1 MDEVPIKVA
10 VRVRPL
16 IGQEKVHNVGQCV
29 YCVPSKPQLVLGK
42 DRGFT
47 FDFVFNPATSQVEVY
62 EACVEPLVK
71 SCLQGYNAT
80 VFAYGQ
86 TGSGKTYTVG
96 GIDTGVLRDSEL
108 GIIPRAVKQI
118 FQNIEENHHKL
129 EYEVHVSYIEIYLE
143 ELRDLLD
150 LETSSKDIHIR
161 ENEKGDTVL
170 IGATE
175 QLVETIDEVMSYLDT
190 GSAARHTGITNMNE
204 ASSRSHAIFTL
215 YISQK
220 PMADLNEEDMF
231 AANQQTTDQEQDTDY
246 SDYKY
251 AKFHFVDLAG
261 SERAV
266 RTGNVGERFKE
277 SVQINSGLLSLGN
290 VISALADHR
299 KKALH
304 VPYRDSK
311 VTRLLKDSLGGNAR
325 TVMITCLSPAEQDF
339 GENLNSLKYATRA
352 RNIRNKPIINRDP
365 QNTRLAAM
373 QHQIIALR
381 EELEKRRLTTVSS
394 TDDKQKVE
402 KTEEKLQRYR
412 GLCEAYIQ
420 CAVSASALLRTF
432 HSNGTMNNT
441 QASQYEDWM
450 KMLDD
455 ITTKYSMSTSQSDVS
470 YMKMID
476 KLRVEN
482 IKYKSE
488 LSNDEEIFAK
498 QSGEIDSLRRKL
510 KGVDQQKR
518 MLTQQLQEY
527 QLIIKKKDDQLFEQQ
542 LQLNNAMLKGHEQC
556 TVGPGMYYDVMLK
569 GHEQSTVGPGMYYDV
584 MLKGHEQ
591 STVGPGMYYDVMLK
605 GHEQCTV
612 GPGMYC
618 DVMLK
623 GHKQSTVGPAYGR
636 LRANTA
642 PTDHTGIDTKLEGRD
657 LHSSPSILSADRMI
671 QGFRARSQLL
681 MRRYEEKDEVLCTLS
696 ESSESE
702 EEQDKE
708 KEDSR
713 ELGRTWKVRGNLV
726 GERNIPSFTLSG
738 LQPTDNT
745 EKNSNDLLKSLRSS
759 TQVISQEVKQTE
771 IKLQEAQHRMR
782 DLTINIRQKEELIKE
797 LMKSEQE
804 ERKMKKHFSKK
815 VQSLQDEV
823 EAAKKE
829 VDDSKKILE
838 ESRSKAN
845 VETSEKRKTEMEY
858 KKKLQAMESKL
869 QALEK
874 KQKDGEKMTLFHQE
888 KERKLKELE
897 SYMERMK
904 NQQETVNKRLKE
916 ESEKK
921 SRLERDMSKHL
932 QRIKELEK
940 QGEQQQKIIKR
951 KTEQV
956 ANAQRRLR
964 TINKQ
969 GSDDKGDDTM
979 GYQKKQQWLDSEIDK
994 VLQQKQAMEALEED
1008 LKKREEIV
1016 KNREV
1021 MINEKSALE
1030 IKKLRSS
1037 QILNKDILRLSTQLM
1052 KVEREIKENEE
1063 SEPGVDVCVKTPLT
1077 GLLQTRDELHKQRN
1091 ILESKLQ
1098 DGELLDPGEE
1108 RRLIELDEGI
1118 EALDAVIEYKNDSIK
1133 NKQQQLQSNDDL
1145 NIELITEIK
1154 SLPREEATNLLSKY
1168 LDKVIQLRQ
1177 TEAKLHLDCNE
1188 KDVKIDEQE
1197 RIIGELQRGLQQALM
1212 AAERKV
1218 TNLQQKHEQKIQ
1230 FLMSQVRDAENAV
1243 RHEGKESDNHSR
1255 VQQLERDVYYY
1266 KKTCREL
1273 KKKLRENKSAGIEST
1288 DITASGRTDTELEQS
1303 VDKCT
1308 AIRNQTSSSTRDS
1321 PGRRLQSSSPT
1332 QDESQADLV
1341 QDSIEPALNPW
1352 GPS

>member
-569 GHEQSTVGPGMYYDV
+569 GHE
-584 MLKGHEQ
+584 
-591 STVGPGMYYDVMLK
+591 
-605 GHEQCTV
+605 
-612 GPGMYC
+612 
-618 DVMLK
+618 
-623 GHKQSTVGPAYGR
+623 QSTVGPAYGR

>member
-556 TVGPGMYYDVMLK
+556 
-569 GHEQSTVGPGMYYDV
+569 
-584 MLKGHEQ
+584 
-591 STVGPGMYYDVMLK
+591 
-605 GHEQCTV
+605 
-612 GPGMYC
+612 
-618 DVMLK
+618 
-623 GHKQSTVGPAYGR
+623 TVGPAYGR